1 MRTVNASL
9 RENPYFH
16 DWRESA
22 SKPSPDILSRMGTAP
37 AADPSITIDEDTL
50 RRIIPPYRVILHNDD
65 HNTMDH
71 VVRTLLR
78 CIPALSPEEA
88 EQIMW
93 TAHTCG
99 QATVIECPKETA
111 EHYRNCLESAGLTAT
126 IEPA

>member
-1 MRTVNASL
+1 
-9 RENPYFH
+9 
-16 DWRESA
+16 
-22 SKPSPDILSRMGTAP
+22 MGTAP
-37 AADPSITIDEDTL
+37 ASDPVTTLDEDVL
-50 RRIIPPYRVILHNDD
+50 RRLIPPFRVILHNDD
-65 HNTMDH
+65 HNSMDH

-78 CIPALSPEEA
+78 CVPALSPEEA

-93 TAHTCG
+93 TAHTHG